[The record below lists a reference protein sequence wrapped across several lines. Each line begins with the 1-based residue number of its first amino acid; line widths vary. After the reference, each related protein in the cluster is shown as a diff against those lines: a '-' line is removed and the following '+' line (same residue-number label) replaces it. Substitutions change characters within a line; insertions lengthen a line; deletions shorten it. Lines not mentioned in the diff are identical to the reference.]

1 MKALISPNEPRGEGL
16 RVAEVMPSEFA
27 VAEPLFWVDCPD
39 EVVADM
45 WIYLWQTGT
54 FEQVRF
60 AEEEPEVL

>member
-16 RVAEVMPSEFA
+16 RVAEVMLSEFP

>member
-16 RVAEVMPSEFA
+16 RVAEVMPSEFP

-54 FEQVRF
+54 FEQIRF
-60 AEEEPEVL
+60 AEDEPEVL

>member
-16 RVAEVMPSEFA
+16 RVAEVMSSEFP
-27 VAEPLFWVDCPD
+27 VAAPLFWVDCPD

>member
-16 RVAEVMPSEFA
+16 RVAEVMSSEFP

-54 FEQVRF
+54 FEQIRF
-60 AEEEPEVL
+60 AEDEPEVL